1 MSISLIFI
9 SASYP
14 FSCKDAVFLIQFNP
28 DIMPVVSY
36 CHKPCC
42 AASKKRVKYNAAL
55 WTACKDAPLHQL
67 RGIRCKMISPVRHCV
82 DRLSFALSGMAFA
95 FCQTISFLRY
105 HPLFLVSFGY
115 IIHITGLP
123 RCQTKS
129 VAFFLLPGL
138 SRNHVCHSSGRWAS
152 CFSEKP
158 QGCLSCKYRLIL
170 CVLIQ

>member
-67 RGIRCKMISPVRHCV
+67 RGDTLQNDFPGK
-82 DRLSFALSGMAFA
+82 AL
-95 FCQTISFLRY
+95 C
-105 HPLFLVSFGY
+105 
-115 IIHITGLP
+115 
-123 RCQTKS
+123 
-129 VAFFLLPGL
+129 
-138 SRNHVCHSSGRWAS
+138 
-152 CFSEKP
+152 
-158 QGCLSCKYRLIL
+158 
-170 CVLIQ
+170 